1 MNKITK
7 QVTSFA
13 KEMMHNYFIK
23 KDFKKIIE
31 NIDENITWISDWK
44 DEVCIGINDI
54 LSLCNFKI
62 QNNNYN
68 FEIQNE
74 QYYPVVFSDKT
85 YLVFGEITYKVISK
99 NESIIK
105 NPIRFTLLCK
115 LYNTE
120 LKLCHIHTSTYLKDK
135 NYKPFLINSNQ
146 KITLCNDIEND
157 YFSKNNDYNF
167 IVAKNQ
173 NLYSYMLKPN
183 SYELIYIS
191 PNIKMLYPNAKIGD
205 CCYKVL
211 ANKDAP
217 CIHCPLVEFNF
228 NSNNTIEFYNKKL
241 SAWISSTVTQ
251 VNLSPSKKANLI
263 CFSNITSFIE
273 RITSKDALTGLLT
286 LTKFEIIA
294 KDLLTKRN
302 EKHFALIYCDI
313 DKFKYINETLGY
325 AIGNKI
331 LIDFAK
337 LSSAYLY
344 KDELIC
350 RCSADKFIILL
361 EYKNIET
368 LKNRLNDFNKKFIE
382 IKKLYFNNIKI
393 SLIAGIYLIKSND
406 KSLMSIIDK
415 ANVARKTIKGSHKS
429 HYAFYDDK
437 LHMQIT
443 KEKEIEN
450 IMLSSLEN
458 KEFLVY
464 LQPKIELSTKKI
476 VGAEALVRWLNPLKK
491 IIPPVEFIPLF
502 EKNGFI
508 IDLDFY
514 VYEEVF
520 KRMRSWI
527 DEGKE
532 LIPISLNVSRL
543 HLNDTD
549 FIPRLKKLTQ
559 KYNIPT
565 SLIELEL
572 TESIFFE
579 NVDYLLKTMKEL
591 KLLGFTC
598 SIDDFGS
605 GYSSLNLLKDLPIDV
620 LKLDKDFFPNHYINK
635 KEKVIIS
642 NIVKMA
648 KELDITVLSEG
659 IETEEQ
665 ANFLTEIG
673 CTMAQGYLFD
683 KPMPINIFEKKMWE

>member
-13 KEMMHNYFIK
+13 KEMVHNYFIK
-23 KDFKKIIE
+23 KDFKNIIK
-31 NIDENITWISDWK
+31 NIDENITLISSLQ

-54 LSLCNFKI
+54 LSLCNLKI
-62 QNNNYN
+62 QNNSYN

-74 QYYPVVFSDKT
+74 QYYPVNFSDKT
-85 YLVFGEITYKVISK
+85 YLVFGEVTYKIISK
-99 NESIIK
+99 DHSFIK
-105 NPIRFTLLCK
+105 DPIRFTLLFK
-115 LYNTE
+115 IYDTK
-120 LKLCHIHTSTYLKDK
+120 LKLCHIHTSTYLKNK
-135 NYKPFLINSNQ
+135 NYKPFMINSN
-146 KITLCNDIEND
+146 KNIT
-157 YFSKNNDYNF
+157 
-167 IVAKNQ
+167 
-173 NLYSYMLKPN
+173 
-183 SYELIYIS
+183 
-191 PNIKMLYPNAKIGD
+191 
-205 CCYKVL
+205 
-211 ANKDAP
+211 
-217 CIHCPLVEFNF
+217 
-228 NSNNTIEFYNKKL
+228 
-241 SAWISSTVTQ
+241 
-251 VNLSPSKKANLI
+251 PSNLI
-263 CFSNITSFIE
+263 CFSNITNFID
-273 RITSKDALTGLLT
+273 RITSKDSLTGLLT
-286 LTKFEIIA
+286 LSKFEIIA
-294 KDLLTKRN
+294 KNLLNKQN
-302 EKHFALIYCDI
+302 EKQFALIYCDI

-325 AIGNKI
+325 AAGNKI

-361 EYKNIET
+361 EYINMET
-368 LKNRLNDFNKKFIE
+368 LKNRLNNFNKKFIE

-393 SLIAGIYLIKSND
+393 SLIAGIYLIKSIDN
-406 KSLMSIIDK
+406 SLISIIDK
-415 ANVARKTIKGSHKS
+415 ANIARKTIKGYHKS
-429 HYAFYDDK
+429 YYAFYDDK

-450 IMLSSLEN
+450 LMLSSLEN

-464 LQPKIELSTKKI
+464 LQPKIELSSKKI
-476 VGAEALVRWLNPLKK
+476 VGAEALVRWLSPLKK
-491 IIPPVEFIPLF
+491 LISPVEFIPLF

-514 VYEEVF
+514 VYEEVL
-520 KRMRSWI
+520 KKMRSWI
-527 DEGKE
+527 DEGKD

-549 FIPRLKKLTQ
+549 FISRLKKLTQ

-579 NVDYLLKTMKEL
+579 NVDYLLKTIEEL

-665 ANFLTEIG
+665 ADFLTEIG

-683 KPMPINIFEKKMWE
+683 KPMPINTFEKKMWE